1 MTQNLEVKR
10 VRFPQ
15 VPPFNN
21 TTTGTIMSVKLLA
34 AYNAIKAGIA
44 EDKNPTLFLLEAF
57 TAVSEAVETDED
69 IKGKH
74 YNEKH
79 IVSSAYSCLLAGL
92 DIEGCNP
99 NSVGGVSYMSFY
111 NAMTLADKMSDV
123 DYFIESTLDCGDAG
137 SCCSQHHAK
146 EVSELLVKMA
156 ANYN

>member
-1 MTQNLEVKR
+1 
-10 VRFPQ
+10 
-15 VPPFNN
+15 
-21 TTTGTIMSVKLLA
+21 MSVKLLA

-69 IKGKH
+69 IKGKY

-79 IVSSAYSCLLAGL
+79 IVSSAYSCFLLGVE
-92 DIEGCNP
+92 IEGCHP

-137 SCCSQHHAK
+137 SSCSQHHAK
-146 EVSELLVKMA
+146 QVSELFVKMA
-156 ANYN
+156 VNYK